1 MLYHRK
7 GLVITGVGVDG
18 HHKGEESDGGGEEG
32 EGEGEGGDKRKEEV
46 RA

>member
-7 GLVITGVGVDG
+7 GLVITSVGVDG

-32 EGEGEGGDKRKEEV
+32 EGEGGDKRKEEV